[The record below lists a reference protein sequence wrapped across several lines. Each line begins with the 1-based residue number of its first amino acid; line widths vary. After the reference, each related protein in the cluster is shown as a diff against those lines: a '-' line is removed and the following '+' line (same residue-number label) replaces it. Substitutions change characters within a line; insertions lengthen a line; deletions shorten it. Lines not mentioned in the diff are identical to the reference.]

1 MSPHIPSRKNLR
13 DNSEGR
19 MKTALP
25 PQCRYCGKKPLPRD
39 EIGLNKK
46 LFETEAKKK
55 RFMCL
60 HCMADYLDCSEDDL
74 REKIEDFKREGCKLF
89 S

>member
-1 MSPHIPSRKNLR
+1 
-13 DNSEGR
+13 
-19 MKTALP
+19 MKTAVFR
-25 PQCRYCGKKPLPRD
+25 QCRYCEKTPLSKD

-46 LFETEAKKK
+46 LFESEAKLK

-74 REKIEDFKREGCKLF
+74 RGKIEEFKQEGCKLF

>member
-1 MSPHIPSRKNLR
+1 MNVPK
-13 DNSEGR
+13 
-19 MKTALP
+19 K
-25 PQCRYCGKKPLPRD
+25 CRYCDKTPLTND

-46 LFETEAKKK
+46 LFESEAKKGLY
-55 RFMCL
+55 MCL

-74 REKIEDFKREGCKLF
+74 REKIEEFKREGCKLF

>member
-1 MSPHIPSRKNLR
+1 
-13 DNSEGR
+13 
-19 MKTALP
+19 MKTTVP
-25 PQCRYCGKKPLPRD
+25 RQCRYCEKTPLSKD

-46 LFETEAKKK
+46 LFEAEAKKNL
-55 RFMCL
+55 FMCL

-74 REKIEDFKREGCKLF
+74 REKIEEFKREGCKLF

>member
-1 MSPHIPSRKNLR
+1 
-13 DNSEGR
+13 
-19 MKTALP
+19 MKTTVP
-25 PQCRYCGKKPLPRD
+25 QQCRYCEKTPLSKD

-46 LFETEAKKK
+46 LFEAEAKQKL
-55 RFMCL
+55 FMCL

-74 REKIEDFKREGCKLF
+74 REKIEEFKREGCKLF